1 MSIRIGTS
9 QTITGFDSGTLW
21 IYQNHSTLDKKA
33 IQKLRAKG
41 YLFPSYGIDSLKAVS
56 ISILIYI
63 AILKQSHFLI
73 LKTLSKTL
81 TESSKWSEKKKE
93 QHNFIIH
100 DRLMHLHLGK

>member
-9 QTITGFDSGTLW
+9 KTITGFDSGTLW

-56 ISILIYI
+56 ILFLIFLNI
-63 AILKQSHFLI
+63 AIRAVTFSDMQDFERTI
-73 LKTLSKTL
+73 QMVR
-81 TESSKWSEKKKE
+81 KE
-93 QHNFIIH
+93 ERTTQFY
-100 DRLMHLHLGK
+100 DT